1 MAEKSS
7 PFYVDQLD
15 EIVFSN
21 RNKEYGAYAL
31 RQAYKRFVNRSMIIA
46 TAIMLLVVLVPFFIW
61 KQAANAN
68 EETTVTTELMDLA
81 TNKKEEA
88 PPPPPPPPEQQME
101 QKAKFTAPIVTTD
114 TTEVVEI
121 SQDDL
126 NQQTVNTNVNTN
138 EEIVMEEDG
147 GENIIEEV
155 IETPIFTVV
164 EEMPTFPGGDES
176 RVKFLTENIKYPQ
189 MAKESGIQGTV
200 FVTFVIDEKGRVA
213 DVKVLRGIGGGCDEE
228 AIRVVK
234 MMPPWN
240 AGKQSGKPVRVQ
252 FNMPIKFTLN

>member
-7 PFYVDQLD
+7 PFYVDELD
-15 EIVFSN
+15 EIVFSD

-31 RQAYKRFVNRSMIIA
+31 RHAYKKFVNRSVIIA
-46 TAIMLLVVLVPFFIW
+46 IAIMLLVVLIPFFIW
-61 KQAANAN
+61 KQAASAN
-68 EETTVTTELMDLA
+68 EETTVTTEMMGLA
-81 TNKKEEA
+81 NTKKEEA
-88 PPPPPPPPEQQME
+88 APPPPPPPEQVME
-101 QKAKFTAPIVTTD
+101 QKARFTAPIVTMD

-121 SQDDL
+121 NQDELSQK
-126 NQQTVNTNVNTN
+126 TVNTTVGTG
-138 EEIVMEEDG
+138 EEVVVEEEG

-176 RVKFLTENIKYPQ
+176 RVKFLTENIHYPQ

>member
-1 MAEKSS
+1 MAEEKNA
-7 PFYVDQLD
+7 FYDDVLD
-15 EIVFSN
+15 EIVFQK
-21 RNKEYGAYAL
+21 RNKEYGAYAM
-31 RQAYKRFVNRSMIIA
+31 RKAYRKMVNRSMIIGVSIA
-46 TAIMLLVVLVPFFIW
+46 LVAVLVPFFIW
-61 KQAANAN
+61 KQAANAS
-68 EETTVTTELMDLA
+68 EDVSVSAEMMDMA
-81 TNKKEEA
+81 NNKTEEA
-88 PPPPPPPPEQQME
+88 PPPPPPPPEQVME
-101 QKAKFTAPIVTTD
+101 EKAKFTAPIVTSD
-114 TTEVVEI
+114 TTEVTDI

-126 NQQTVNTNVNTN
+126 NQQTNTNINTN
-138 EEIVMEEDG
+138 EEIVIEDDG
-147 GENIIEEV
+147 GEEIIEEV

-176 RVKFLTENIKYPQ
+176 RIKFLTENIKYPQ

-200 FVTFVIDEKGRVA
+200 YVTFVIDERGRVA

>member
-31 RQAYKRFVNRSMIIA
+31 RRAYRRFVNRSMLFAIV
-46 TAIMLLVVLVPFFIW
+46 IMLAVVLIPFFIW
-61 KQAANAN
+61 KQTATAG
-68 EETTVTTELMDLA
+68 EETTVTSEMMDMA
-81 TNKKEEA
+81 TNKKEDA
-88 PPPPPPPPEQQME
+88 PPPPPPPPEQVME
-101 QKAKFTAPIVTTD
+101 QKAKFTAPVVTMD

-126 NQQTVNTNVNTN
+126 NQSTVNVNVST
-138 EEIVMEEDG
+138 EDVVVEDDG
-147 GENIIEEV
+147 SDDIIEEV
-155 IETPIFTVV
+155 IATPVFTVV

-176 RVKFLTENIKYPQ
+176 RVRFLTENIKYPQ

-200 FVTFVIDEKGRVA
+200 YVTFVIDERGRVA

>member
-15 EIVFSN
+15 EIVFSE
-21 RNKEYGAYAL
+21 RNKEYGAYAM
-31 RQAYKRFVNRSMIIA
+31 RQAYKRFVNRSVIIA

-61 KQAANAN
+61 KQTATAN
-68 EETTVTTELMDLA
+68 EETTVSTEMMGMA
-81 TNKKEEA
+81 TAKKEDA
-88 PPPPPPPPEQQME
+88 PPPPPPPPEQVME
-101 QKAKFTAPIVTTD
+101 AKAKFTAPVVTMD
-114 TTEVVEI
+114 TTEVVEFN
-121 SQDDL
+121 QEDL
-126 NQQTVNTNVNTN
+126 NASTVNTNVNTN

-147 GENIIEEV
+147 GEGIIEEV

-164 EEMPTFPGGDES
+164 EEMPTFPGNDEA
-176 RVKFLTENIKYPQ
+176 RVRFLTENIKYPQ

-228 AIRVVK
+228 AVRVVK

>member
-31 RQAYKRFVNRSMIIA
+31 RRAYRRFVNRSMLFAIV
-46 TAIMLLVVLVPFFIW
+46 IMLAVVLIPFFIW
-61 KQAANAN
+61 KQTATAG
-68 EETTVTTELMDLA
+68 EETTVTSEMMDMA
-81 TNKKEEA
+81 TNKKEDA
-88 PPPPPPPPEQQME
+88 PPPPPPPPEQVME
-101 QKAKFTAPIVTTD
+101 QKAKFTAPVVTMD

-126 NQQTVNTNVNTN
+126 NQSTVNVNVST
-138 EEIVMEEDG
+138 EDVVVEDDG
-147 GENIIEEV
+147 SDDIIEEV
-155 IETPIFTVV
+155 IATPVFTVV
-164 EEMPTFPGGDES
+164 EEMPSFPGDDAS
-176 RVKFLTENIKYPQ
+176 RVRFLTENIKYPQ

-200 FVTFVIDEKGRVA
+200 YVTFVIDERGRVA

>member
-1 MAEKSS
+1 MAEKSN

-31 RQAYKRFVNRSMIIA
+31 RRAYKRFVNRSMLFAII
-46 TAIMLLVVLVPFFIW
+46 IMLAVVLIPFFIW
-61 KQAANAN
+61 KQTATAG
-68 EETTVTTELMDLA
+68 EETTVTTEMMDMA
-81 TNKKEEA
+81 TNKKEDA
-88 PPPPPPPPEQQME
+88 PPPPPPPPEQVME
-101 QKAKFTAPIVTTD
+101 QKAKFTAPVVTMD

-126 NQQTVNTNVNTN
+126 NQTTVNVNVST
-138 EEIVMEEDG
+138 EEIVVEEDG
-147 GENIIEEV
+147 SEGIIEEV
-155 IETPIFTVV
+155 ISTPVFTVV

-176 RVKFLTENIKYPQ
+176 RVRFLTENIKYPQ

-200 FVTFVIDEKGRVA
+200 YVTFVIDERGRVA

>member
-31 RQAYKRFVNRSMIIA
+31 RRAYRRFVNRSMLFAIV
-46 TAIMLLVVLVPFFIW
+46 IMLAVVLIPFFIW
-61 KQAANAN
+61 KQTATAG
-68 EETTVTTELMDLA
+68 EETTVTSEMMDMA
-81 TNKKEEA
+81 TNKKEDA
-88 PPPPPPPPEQQME
+88 PPPPPPPPEQVME
-101 QKAKFTAPIVTTD
+101 QKAKFTAPVVTMD

-126 NQQTVNTNVNTN
+126 NQSTVNVNVSTDD
-138 EEIVMEEDG
+138 VVVEDDG
-147 GENIIEEV
+147 SDDIIEEV
-155 IETPIFTVV
+155 IATPVFTVV
-164 EEMPTFPGGDES
+164 EEMPSFPGDDES
-176 RVKFLTENIKYPQ
+176 RVRLLTENIKYPQ

-200 FVTFVIDEKGRVA
+200 YVTFVIDERGRVA

>member
-1 MAEKSS
+1 MANEKQA
-7 PFYVDQLD
+7 FYDDVLD
-15 EIVFSN
+15 EIVFQN
-21 RNKEYGAYAL
+21 RNKEYGAYAM
-31 RQAYKRFVNRSMIIA
+31 RKSYKKLVNRSVVISVAIA
-46 TAIMLLVVLVPFFIW
+46 LLAVLIPFFIW
-61 KQAANAN
+61 KQQASAN
-68 EETTVTTELMDLA
+68 EEVSVTAEMMDMA
-81 TNKKEEA
+81 TDKKEEA
-88 PPPPPPPPEQQME
+88 PPPPPPPPDQVME
-101 QKAKFTAPIVTTD
+101 EKAKFTAPIVTSDTSEVTD
-114 TTEVVEI
+114 I

-126 NQQTVNTNVNTN
+126 NQQTTNTNINTN
-138 EEIVMEEDG
+138 EEIVIEDDG
-147 GENIIEEV
+147 GDEIIEEV

-176 RVKFLTENIKYPQ
+176 RIKFLTENIKYPQ

-200 FVTFVIDEKGRVA
+200 YVTFVIDERGRVA

-228 AIRVVK
+228 AVRVVK

>member
-1 MAEKSS
+1 MAEDKV
-7 PFYVDQLD
+7 PFYVDALD
-15 EIVFSN
+15 EIVFSK

-31 RQAYKRFVNRSMIIA
+31 RKAYRKFINRSLAAGIVI
-46 TAIMLLVVLVPFFIW
+46 LLVAVLVPFFIW
-61 KQAANAN
+61 KSTGAKGNEQVVNAEMMN
-68 EETTVTTELMDLA
+68 VAMD
-81 TNKKEEA
+81 KKEEA
-88 PPPPPPPPEQQME
+88 PPPPPPPPDQVME
-101 QKAKFTAPIVTTD
+101 EKAKFVAPKVVMD
-114 TTEVVEI
+114 TTETTDI
-121 SQDDL
+121 NQDDL
-126 NQQTVNTNVNTN
+126 SKQTVNTSVDPNAD
-138 EEIVMEEDG
+138 IIPEDDG
-147 GENIIEEV
+147 SDQV
-155 IETPIFTVV
+155 IKQVVETPIFTVV

-176 RVKFLTENIKYPQ
+176 RIKFLTDNIKYPQ

-200 FVTFVIDEKGRVA
+200 YVTFVIDERGRVA

>member
-1 MAEKSS
+1 MAENQS
-7 PFYVDQLD
+7 PFYVNQLD

-31 RQAYKRFVNRSMIIA
+31 RKAYKRFLNRSMIIG
-46 TAIMLLVVLVPFFIW
+46 IVILLFVVLVPFFIW

-68 EETTVTTELMDLA
+68 EEKTITTEMMDMA
-81 TNKKEEA
+81 NDKKEDA
-88 PPPPPPPPEQQME
+88 PPPPPPPPDQVME
-101 QKAKFTAPIVTTD
+101 QKAKFTAPIVTSD
-114 TTEVVEI
+114 TTEVTDI

-126 NQQTVNTNVNTN
+126 NKNTVNTNVNTN
-138 EEIVMEEDG
+138 EDIVIDDDG
-147 GENIIEEV
+147 GDQIIEEV
-155 IETPIFTVV
+155 VETPIFTVV

-176 RVKFLTENIKYPQ
+176 RIKFLTENIHYPQ

-200 FVTFVIDEKGRVA
+200 YVTFVIDERGRVA

-228 AIRVVK
+228 AVRVVK

-240 AGKQSGKPVRVQ
+240 SGKQSGKPVRVQ
-252 FNMPIKFTLN
+252 FNMPIKFTLS